1 MIDKIEKR
9 IQQLGIT
16 KQHLAK
22 KAGMSPSQL
31 SHVLSGERTFKPE
44 QETAIKNYLGI

>member
-9 IQQLGIT
+9 LSQLGIT
-16 KQHLAK
+16 KSHLAK
-22 KAGMSPSQL
+22 KANMKPSEL
-31 SHVLSGERTFKPE
+31 SHVLSGRRSFKPE

>member
-1 MIDKIEKR
+1 MIDRIEKR
-9 IQQLGIT
+9 LEQLGIT

-31 SHVLSGERTFKPE
+31 SHVLSGDRDFKPE
-44 QETAIKNYLGI
+44 QETIVRNYLGL